1 MDAKSLLR
9 TCQGV
14 RPRTPAPNLPA
25 GSAGS
30 PFRPKRGHNGDI
42 AREEAS
48 SAQEETSS
56 GPAHL
61 PVTKAQGANLPKPT
75 GSGKGRGWLSEQQP
89 PGLTAGE
96 KLAVLVFLGRWGW
109 GGFSD
114 TFH

>member
-14 RPRTPAPNLPA
+14 RLRTQAPNLPA

-30 PFRPKRGHNGDI
+30 PFRPKLGRNGDL

-48 SAQEETSS
+48 SAQEETRS
-56 GPAHL
+56 GPVHL
-61 PVTKAQGANLPKPT
+61 PVTKTQGANLPKPT
-75 GSGKGRGWLSEQQP
+75 GRGWLSEQQP